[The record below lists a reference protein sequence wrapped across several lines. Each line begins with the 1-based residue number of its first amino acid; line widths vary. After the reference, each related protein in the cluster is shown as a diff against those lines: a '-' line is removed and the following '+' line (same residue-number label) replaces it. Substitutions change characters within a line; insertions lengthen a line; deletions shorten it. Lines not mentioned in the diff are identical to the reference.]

1 MLPLSAAL
9 LLGGAPGLGSVG
21 LGSVGL
27 GPGVA
32 VAGDRSAA
40 DATARWLAARL
51 SPEGTYENPLG
62 GELPDHGLMIDALF
76 AMHAS
81 DDAAL
86 AAPIVDHLDG
96 GGHASDYFTWDGLVP
111 GQGYDAII
119 VGGAAAKVL
128 VAAEVSGRD
137 PRSFDGYDMVAET
150 EAAIR
155 RSGPDKGRVSDYSKN
170 PDFADFVS
178 NNANV
183 FGQALAVIGLA
194 AVGRND
200 PLAIDTLLTQ
210 QCSEGFFRI
219 FFEYIPTDEV
229 GEHVTPTGHKV
240 STCDEGKA
248 FDKSSPDGDTT
259 GLALSA
265 MTAAREAGAG
275 GLDEPISRAV
285 GWLRAAQ
292 DPTGGWG
299 GGVGTEGPNTNS
311 TGLVVQAL
319 AAAGGAGAEVGRGV
333 AFLRSAQVTEADAG
347 TALAGDLGAIAYDP
361 AQYRAART
369 TGIVGVDTWIRSGAQ
384 ASLGLARVPFHDLAR
399 RRVPPD
405 EPPATPPPTTDP
417 PATDPPA
424 GAAPPPAAPPVH
436 RPGNPA
442 PPPGSSRGVPVTP
455 PTTSAEPGTATPAGR
470 LGAHLAGRLV
480 GGDHVEVAQDGTTFV
495 DYDATADVVLALRT
509 LGEQDEAVQ
518 RATRFL
524 LQPASVDAYARGVPY
539 EQGAAAYAEPLAK
552 LLLIARFDQ
561 AEHAD
566 PVGGADGPE
575 GREGRA
581 ALVDRISAD
590 LAALRTAD
598 GRFAD
603 TGSFADSD
611 ESVRRQAWLIAAT
624 VAGSSADD
632 AAPAVDRLV
641 RARCADGL
649 FPVDLGGGECAAGD
663 VAATAAAVTALNL
676 RPRDGAA
683 AGRAVPGDWSPE
695 RAAALVGAVRALD
708 GVTGEDGVVVDGD
721 GDADIARSSAVAAAR
736 QAVGL
741 DVGATA
747 RALGALLLPDGGVP
761 GPGSAPGTGDV
772 PDNAALPDAE
782 DVTGAGNRAVD
793 GGSDLAA
800 GVAAA
805 PGVAGRSWIDAD
817 GSPVAAAVRL
827 PLHEQGKDPATAP
840 QVVTGARAVTGV
852 GAAPVWALAALGA
865 VGVAGSLVLLVRR
878 VKTRKNNTMGV
889 TP

>member
-275 GLDEPISRAV
+275 GLDEPI
-285 GWLRAAQ
+285 
-292 DPTGGWG
+292 
-299 GGVGTEGPNTNS
+299 
-311 TGLVVQAL
+311 
-319 AAAGGAGAEVGRGV
+319 
-333 AFLRSAQVTEADAG
+333 
-347 TALAGDLGAIAYDP
+347 
-361 AQYRAART
+361 
-369 TGIVGVDTWIRSGAQ
+369 
-384 ASLGLARVPFHDLAR
+384 
-399 RRVPPD
+399 
-405 EPPATPPPTTDP
+405 
-417 PATDPPA
+417 
-424 GAAPPPAAPPVH
+424 
-436 RPGNPA
+436 
-442 PPPGSSRGVPVTP
+442 
-455 PTTSAEPGTATPAGR
+455 
-470 LGAHLAGRLV
+470 
-480 GGDHVEVAQDGTTFV
+480 
-495 DYDATADVVLALRT
+495 
-509 LGEQDEAVQ
+509 
-518 RATRFL
+518 
-524 LQPASVDAYARGVPY
+524 
-539 EQGAAAYAEPLAK
+539 
-552 LLLIARFDQ
+552 
-561 AEHAD
+561 
-566 PVGGADGPE
+566 
-575 GREGRA
+575 
-581 ALVDRISAD
+581 
-590 LAALRTAD
+590 
-598 GRFAD
+598 
-603 TGSFADSD
+603 
-611 ESVRRQAWLIAAT
+611 
-624 VAGSSADD
+624 
-632 AAPAVDRLV
+632 
-641 RARCADGL
+641 
-649 FPVDLGGGECAAGD
+649 
-663 VAATAAAVTALNL
+663 
-676 RPRDGAA
+676 
-683 AGRAVPGDWSPE
+683 
-695 RAAALVGAVRALD
+695 
-708 GVTGEDGVVVDGD
+708 
-721 GDADIARSSAVAAAR
+721 
-736 QAVGL
+736 
-741 DVGATA
+741 
-747 RALGALLLPDGGVP
+747 
-761 GPGSAPGTGDV
+761 
-772 PDNAALPDAE
+772 
-782 DVTGAGNRAVD
+782 
-793 GGSDLAA
+793 
-800 GVAAA
+800 
-805 PGVAGRSWIDAD
+805 
-817 GSPVAAAVRL
+817 
-827 PLHEQGKDPATAP
+827 
-840 QVVTGARAVTGV
+840 
-852 GAAPVWALAALGA
+852 
-865 VGVAGSLVLLVRR
+865 
-878 VKTRKNNTMGV
+878 
-889 TP
+889 